1 MGMAERQYSVSV
13 PRQRASTGPNPME
26 KRSTPTPDHR
36 ATTKWPSSWIRIRTP
51 MTTMNETIVVTG
63 LTASARGDESRDAP
77 ARVGVDRHAI
87 VDRRAR
93 AGRHGVERALDQF
106 WDSREP
112 DLSVEEGRHRHL
124 VGGVEHHRRGPA
136 LLEGGPREPD
146 AREALHVRGEEG

>member
-1 MGMAERQYSVSV
+1 MGTAERQYSVSV
-13 PRQRASTGPNPME
+13 PRQRASTGPKPME

-36 ATTKWPSSWIRIRTP
+36 ATAKWPSSWIRIRTP
-51 MTTMNETIVVTG
+51 MTMMNDRRVVTR
-63 LTASARGDESRDAP
+63 LTASARGDEGRDAP
-77 ARVGVDRHAI
+77 ARVGVDRHTI

-136 LLEGGPREPD
+136 RLEGRPREPD
-146 AREALHVRGEEG
+146 PTGPLH